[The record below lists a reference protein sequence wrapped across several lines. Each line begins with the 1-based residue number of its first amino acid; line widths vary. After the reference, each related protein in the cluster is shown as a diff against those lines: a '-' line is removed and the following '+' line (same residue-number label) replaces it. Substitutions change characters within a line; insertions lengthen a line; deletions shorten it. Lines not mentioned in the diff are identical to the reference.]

1 MWWFWETHYDTVP
14 EVAGVNYNGSG
25 TAIVPSLAEVL
36 AGKSL
41 PFDVKIINFGSNELG
56 LLGRGHYIESL
67 TQAELQ
73 RTKDML
79 NFGAVGTGLMLSIL
93 RDQQYID
100 LALEF
105 A

>member
-1 MWWFWETHYDTVP
+1 MVVLGAHYDTVP
-14 EVAGVNYNGSG
+14 EVAGVNDNGSG
-25 TAIVPSLAEVL
+25 TAIVLSLAEAL

-41 PFDVKIINFGSNELG
+41 PFDVKIIDSGSEELG
-56 LLGRGHYIESL
+56 LLGSRHYIESL
-67 TQAELQ
+67 TQAELK
-73 RTKDML
+73 RTKGML
-79 NFGAVGTGLMLSIL
+79 NFGAVGTGLTLSIL

>member
-1 MWWFWETHYDTVP
+1 MVVLGAHYDTVP
-14 EVAGVNYNGSG
+14 EVAGVNDNGSG
-25 TAIVPSLAEVL
+25 TAIVLSLAEAL

-41 PFDVKIINFGSNELG
+41 PFDVKTIDSGSEELG
-56 LLGRGHYIESL
+56 LLGSRRYIESL

-79 NFGAVGTGLMLSIL
+79 NFGAVCTGLTLSIL
-93 RDQQYID
+93 GDQQYID